1 MQLESLVKNINQYI
15 TLTRDEMDFLLSKT
29 QFITLKKKKHLLK
42 AGSVCRHENFIIKG
56 CFRKY
61 YLDNDGVE
69 HVILFATEE
78 SWINEPQSFW
88 SGSSSLFS
96 IEALEDS
103 EIIQIQKTD
112 LEELL
117 IHIPKFERFFRII
130 GNQVF
135 AAQQRRI
142 KQNLSCS
149 SEERYAD
156 FKNDNPGLE
165 LRVSQKYVASYLGI
179 TPEFFSGL
187 RKKDARP

>member
-1 MQLESLVKNINQYI
+1 MKYESLINNINQHI
-15 TLTRDEMDFLLSKT
+15 ILTGEAEEFFLSKLCS
-29 QFITLKKKKHLLK
+29 IKLRKKEYLLK
-42 AGSVCRHENFIIKG
+42 AGAICRHENFVIKR

-69 HVILFATEE
+69 HVILFAEAG

-88 SGSSSLFS
+88 EKIPSLFS

-103 EIIQIQKTD
+103 EIIQIQKDD
-112 LEELL
+112 LEVLL
-117 IHIPKFERFFRII
+117 NQIPVFERFFRII
-130 GNQVF
+130 GNNVF
-135 AAQQRRI
+135 STQQRRI

-149 SEERYAD
+149 SEERYTD

-165 LRVSQKYVASYLGI
+165 LRVSQKNIASYLGI

-187 RKKDARP
+187 RKKDSRR